1 MTVKNICRKI
11 RIKNKVK
18 VTSGCKKLV
27 VFRSNLN
34 IYAQIIDINGKV
46 LAADSDQLIKDKMTK
61 CKKAEVV
68 GKNVAA
74 KALKLGIKNIV
85 FDRNGY
91 KYHGRVLAVAKG
103 AREAGLIF

>member
-1 MTVKNICRKI
+1 
-11 RIKNKVK
+11 
-18 VTSGCKKLV
+18 
-27 VFRSNLN
+27 
-34 IYAQIIDINGKV
+34 
-46 LAADSDQLIKDKMTK
+46 MTK
-61 CKKAEVV
+61 CKKAEIV

>member
-1 MTVKNICRKI
+1 MTVKNINRKI

-18 VTSGCKKLV
+18 MKPDCKKLV
-27 VFRSNLN
+27 VFRSNKN

-46 LAADSDQLIKDKMTK
+46 LVAGSDLVIKEKMNK
-61 CKKAEVV
+61 CKKAEIV
-68 GKNVAA
+68 GKNVAD
-74 KALKLGIKNIV
+74 KAIKLGIKGII

-91 KYHGRVLAVAKG
+91 KYHGRVLAIAKG